1 MPRPGGKGSDNQITF
16 LPRLNS
22 PCHEYFLTTGRDP
35 AGEKDVPR
43 NVYILPK
50 CIFLCKEPGF
60 SINNTFTLHGA
71 LYFVC
76 RTHSLAAAT
85 IFLRKR
91 HFRHFLNQLASL
103 LAYDVPQR
111 LPKRCLPVRG
121 IAIRGTTA
129 PRGGGHDAG
138 PGTGFRPRPN
148 CPKTRASVSQDVPN
162 VLCRRPITLF
172 RSTRACHR
180 NIQPISPLWW
190 SAA

>member
-1 MPRPGGKGSDNQITF
+1 MCRAYALAGKNGSPFTPFPIPPAAQRLYSPKVHFFVQRAGF
-16 LPRLNS
+16 L
-22 PCHEYFLTTGRDP
+22 HKQHVYP
-35 AGEKDVPR
+35 AW
-43 NVYILPK
+43 
-50 CIFLCKEPGF
+50 
-60 SINNTFTLHGA
+60 S
-71 LYFVC
+71 FVC

-91 HFRHFLNQLASL
+91 HFRHFLNQRASL